1 MLRVIGIDPGLT
13 RCGVGIVDVAPN
25 RSATLVHVGV
35 IRSAPELP
43 LAERL
48 LLVADGIRS
57 AVQSFS
63 PQVLAVERVFAQH
76 NTSTVMGTAQASGV
90 ALLVGAEFG
99 LPAALHTPT
108 EVKAAITGHGGADKK
123 QVQAMVAR
131 ILRLDELPRPADAA
145 DALALALCHAWR
157 GAPAAG
163 AAGAA
168 GAQGAAGTLRRGS
181 APAAASQGAR
191 ETPAMRAW
199 REAEQA
205 AARPKTQAP
214 PPLQAKPPAH
224 RPRTVRVAR

>member
-35 IRSAPELP
+35 IRSAPDLP

-163 AAGAA
+163 AQ
-168 GAQGAAGTLRRGS
+168 GAQGAAGTLGRGS